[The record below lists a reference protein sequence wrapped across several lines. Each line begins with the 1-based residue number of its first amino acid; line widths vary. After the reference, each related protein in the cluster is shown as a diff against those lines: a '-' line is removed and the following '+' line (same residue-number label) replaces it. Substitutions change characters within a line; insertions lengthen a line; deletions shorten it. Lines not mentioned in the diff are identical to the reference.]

1 MLMPRFV
8 AWTCSIGLM
17 AVGAGVVCAQNYPTK
32 PIRIVTS
39 AAGGSGDIAS
49 RLIAQEISGPLGQQ
63 VIVDN
68 RTSNLGPEI
77 VAKSPPDGYTLLEG
91 GSATWLGPLM
101 QDNVPWDALRDFTG
115 VTQLESSPNVLVVH
129 PAVTVKSVKELIALA
144 KAKPGGLNYSSS
156 TAGGSSHLAGELFKS
171 MAGVNIVWVPYKGSA
186 PAAVALIA
194 GEVQLAFSSAG
205 AATPHI
211 KSGKMRALATT
222 GLKPSQQLPDLPL
235 ISESG
240 LPGFYV
246 ASIDVILAPAKTP
259 AAVIARLNR
268 EIVQVMSRADVKAK
282 LLGIGTEVVTATPEE
297 TTALI
302 KSETAKWGKLIKEVG
317 IRVN

>member
-8 AWTCSIGLM
+8 AWTCSIGLVV
-17 AVGAGVVCAQNYPTK
+17 VGVSLVSGQNYPTR
-32 PIRIVTS
+32 PLRIVTS

-77 VAKSPPDGYTLLEG
+77 VAKSPPDGYTMLEG

-101 QDNVPWDALRDFTG
+101 QDNVPWDALRDFAG
-115 VTQLESSPNVLVVH
+115 VTLLERSPNVLVVH
-129 PAVTVKSVKELIALA
+129 PSVPVKSVKELIALA
-144 KAKPGGLNYSSS
+144 RAKPGGLNYSSS

-186 PAAVALIA
+186 PAAVALIG

-222 GLKPSQQLPDLPL
+222 GLRPSQQLPELPL
-235 ISESG
+235 IADSG
-240 LPGFYV
+240 LPGFEV
-246 ASIDVILAPAKTP
+246 ASIDVILVPIKTP
-259 AAVIARLNR
+259 AAIVTRLNR
-268 EIVQVMSRADVKAK
+268 EIVQVMNRADVKAK
-282 LLGIGTEVVTATPEE
+282 LLSIGTEVATSSPEE

-302 KSETAKWGKLIKEVG
+302 KAETARWGKLIKEVG